1 MEWHRTE
8 DKVRGRFRSPPP
20 SLGIHLSLAFDA
32 LYICTCSVCSTCS
45 KKGGLEVCEVPSRSR
60 TLTSRAAR
68 PGQLERQG
76 SRDVPLQL
84 PPTAHGPPN
93 LTPCRSRCTT
103 PQSPTNPTSSKK
115 KTKKQASRS
124 SYLTGRPSDI
134 SQAATLNPFPLPHPR
149 LRSTGDSSPA
159 SRPMRRLW

>member
-1 MEWHRTE
+1 MGAF
-8 DKVRGRFRSPPP
+8 DPPP
-20 SLGIHLSLAFDA
+20 FLPSGLIFRCLLMRSKYAHVPSAQLARKREFWK
-32 LYICTCSVCSTCS
+32 CVQ
-45 KKGGLEVCEVPSRSR
+45 VPSRSR
-60 TLTSRAAR
+60 THTSRAAR

-84 PPTAHGPPN
+84 PPTAHGPLNP
-93 LTPCRSRCTT
+93 TPCRSRCTT
-103 PQSPTNPTSSKK
+103 LQIPTNPTSLKK